1 MDKKGVEALYKVVDS
16 IKDEFDNNPFVNQ
29 VTMGTLTEVDL
40 LKNTIFPLAHITIN
54 NVQLNENNL
63 VFNITIFNLD
73 IVTIIK
79 EDEGNLFFG
88 NDNLMYILTNQLYVI
103 NRLVS
108 RLRQRTLYNDG
119 WEISGT
125 PQSDVINKE
134 MENMLA
140 GYQTTINI
148 VVPND
153 INMCY
158 AEV

>member
-29 VTMGTLTEVDL
+29 TTMGTLTEVDL

-79 EDEGNLFFG
+79 EDESNLFFG

-158 AEV
+158 A

>member
-1 MDKKGVEALYKVVDS
+1 
-16 IKDEFDNNPFVNQ
+16 
-29 VTMGTLTEVDL
+29 
-40 LKNTIFPLAHITIN
+40 
-54 NVQLNENNL
+54 
-63 VFNITIFNLD
+63 
-73 IVTIIK
+73 
-79 EDEGNLFFG
+79 
-88 NDNLMYILTNQLYVI
+88 MYILTNQLYVI

>member
-29 VTMGTLTEVDL
+29 TTMGTLTEIDL

-158 AEV
+158 A

>member
-119 WEISGT
+119 WEISGA

-158 AEV
+158 AEI

>member
-158 AEV
+158 A

>member
-29 VTMGTLTEVDL
+29 TTMGTLTEVDL